1 MRLSLDARHWAVAR
15 LDETKRTETS
25 DQPAGTYKKTHA
37 YKGPVSTDAKH
48 PRSRGHTSPESIQR
62 RAVPDG
68 FLLADTRRWAACPRA
83 RQVGELTHA
92 STGRT
97 CHAHPWYMLMF
108 MYSYMPCSHGRSLAG
123 AVGSNWKSTPA
134 LRERAGQPSSARARE
149 CRFAPGALRAPQV
162 QSRREPSSRR
172 RSRCSAVWRLVGAI
186 RRARRVLAARRSD
199 AVRLGHAR
207 RCSPAH
213 PAMIQRCLAGG
224 RAAGWARPTMA
235 PRTSTRVRIIA
246 PARR

>member
-97 CHAHPWYMLMF
+97 CHAHPWYMLM
-108 MYSYMPCSHGRSLAG
+108 YSYMPCSHGRSLAG

-134 LRERAGQPSSARARE
+134 LRERAGQPSSARA
-149 CRFAPGALRAPQV
+149 CASADSHQAPCAP
-162 QSRREPSSRR
+162 R
-172 RSRCSAVWRLVGAI
+172 RSRAEESPARGGGRGAQQFGGSWAPSDALGASWRLGVAMPRGSGTRGA
-186 RRARRVLAARRSD
+186 VL
-199 AVRLGHAR
+199 RLIL
-207 RCSPAH
+207 P
-213 PAMIQRCLAGG
+213 
-224 RAAGWARPTMA
+224 
-235 PRTSTRVRIIA
+235 
-246 PARR
+246 

>member
-1 MRLSLDARHWAVAR
+1 MYYASLSLDARHCAAAR

-25 DQPAGTYKKTHA
+25 GQPAGTYKKTHA

-97 CHAHPWYMLMF
+97 CHAHPWYMLMSCTRTCHAHTDAPLPAPSGRTGRARVRYGCLGSRAAQHHGRTRRRQSSRPHGRTAGGGRCAPLKF
-108 MYSYMPCSHGRSLAG
+108 GRERITPSAVMPARVFWCECSH
-123 AVGSNWKSTPA
+123 
-134 LRERAGQPSSARARE
+134 Q
-149 CRFAPGALRAPQV
+149 APRKFESVPVKINVRAP
-162 QSRREPSSRR
+162 
-172 RSRCSAVWRLVGAI
+172 
-186 RRARRVLAARRSD
+186 
-199 AVRLGHAR
+199 HF
-207 RCSPAH
+207 
-213 PAMIQRCLAGG
+213 
-224 RAAGWARPTMA
+224 
-235 PRTSTRVRIIA
+235 
-246 PARR
+246 

>member
-25 DQPAGTYKKTHA
+25 DQPAGTYKKAHA

-97 CHAHPWYMLMF
+97 CHAHPWYMLM
-108 MYSYMPCSHGRSLAG
+108 SCTRTCHAHTDAPLPAPSGRTGRARRRYVSALA
-123 AVGSNWKSTPA
+123 S
-134 LRERAGQPSSARARE
+134 RAARARARVPIRTRRPARPAGPE
-149 CRFAPGALRAPQV
+149 PKRAQLEAAV
-162 QSRREPSSRR
+162 EVLSS
-172 RSRCSAVWRLVGAI
+172 
-186 RRARRVLAARRSD
+186 LAARGRHPTRS
-199 AVRLGHAR
+199 
-207 RCSPAH
+207 
-213 PAMIQRCLAGG
+213 
-224 RAAGWARPTMA
+224 ARPGGSA
-235 PRTSTRVRIIA
+235 
-246 PARR
+246 